1 MQVGDLVKYN
11 DRSVEIGIVLEIK
24 PHPYLPQ
31 NGNLCKVQWP
41 NCTTEVMCSWLEVI
55 SESR

>member
-1 MQVGDLVKYN
+1 MKVGDLVKMKHEN
-11 DRSVEIGIVLEIK
+11 SVGIVIEIK

-41 NCTTEVMCSWLEVI
+41 NHVNEVICSWLEVI
-55 SESR
+55 NASR